1 MVNKI
6 ILIGN
11 VGKTPDVHHLED
23 GTAVARFSLATSETW
38 KDKSGEKKQETQ
50 WHAIT
55 AWRQLA
61 ELAEKYIT
69 KGMQIYL
76 EGKVT
81 YRTYDDKDGNKRYT
95 TEIIAQEIRFLGSKP
110 KEDHHDT
117 KPDESPET
125 GGDQTPEG
133 DDLPV

>member
-1 MVNKI
+1 MVNKL
-6 ILIGN
+6 ILVGN
-11 VGKTPDVHHLED
+11 VGKNPEIHHLEG
-23 GTAVARFSLATSETW
+23 GTAVARFSLATSEVW
-38 KDKSGEKKQETQ
+38 KDKAGEKHQETQ

-69 KGMQIYL
+69 KGMQLYV

-110 KEDHHDT
+110 KSENDARS
-117 KPDESPET
+117 DESPET
-125 GGDQTPEG
+125 GADQMPEG
-133 DDLPV
+133 DDLPF